1 MIILNNIIRHCIFDM
16 YHIHILLLQNHN
28 DITTGKHTIRRVN
41 NLFHHARYS
50 FGFQDFDQYFT
61 FLPTA
66 YQLPYTYIP
75 PFIKILLCINSIIHI
90 NENIN
95 DLHSFFFVICTFFS
109 LFKKI
114 RLFSETLFPFF
125 EFYFFNLKIKLV
137 HFISYFGSNTPAF
150 FG

>member
-28 DITTGKHTIRRVN
+28 DITTGKHTLRRVN
-41 NLFHHARYS
+41 NLFHHARYLIEFPQSKNFFIITS
-50 FGFQDFDQYFT
+50 FFI
-61 FLPTA
+61 PTA

-90 NENIN
+90 NENVN

-109 LFKKI
+109 LFKKFGYFLK
-114 RLFSETLFPFF
+114 RFS
-125 EFYFFNLKIKLV
+125 
-137 HFISYFGSNTPAF
+137 HFSNFTFSISK
-150 FG
+150 